1 MRSARAQ
8 TLRPVLTACGVFLL
22 TASLI
27 LPLIAMAQ
35 SSTDKVSITPLA
47 YDKKLDCSKCHPFT
61 SPNE

>member
-1 MRSARAQ
+1 MRKSRAQ

-35 SSTDKVSITPLA
+35 SSTDKVSITRLS